1 MPDTEVCDYVVV
13 GAGSAGCVLAAR
25 LTEDAGVRVVLLE
38 AGPADDVDEVR
49 IPAAFYRLFKTERD
63 WDHSTEEQKQLYDR
77 RLYWPRGR
85 MLGGC
90 SSINAMIYIRGSR
103 LDYDRWRDEYGCTG
117 WGYADLLPYF
127 RRAEDQARGPS
138 PYHGVGGPLRVEDL
152 PRMHELTEAF
162 LDGAAVAGLP
172 PNDDFNGPEQDG
184 AGRYQVTQKRG
195 RRWSVVDGYLRPAL
209 GRRNLTVH
217 TDALATRVTV
227 HNGRATGVVYR
238 RHGKE
243 AVVRAEREVVLAGGA
258 VNSPQLLLLSGIGP
272 AGQLREHGIG
282 VVVDLPGVGG
292 NLHDHPVVPVMWYSR
307 GTTDLHAAETP
318 LHLLRWLATHRGP
331 LTSNAA
337 EAGAFLRSR
346 PGLPAPDV
354 QLHVLPTLAENH
366 GLDLPS
372 GDGITIAPA
381 LVDVRSRG
389 RLRLRSVDPRW
400 RPAIDAG
407 YYRDPADLDA
417 MLAGVKVAQ
426 EIAASAPVAKFVS
439 RARLPG
445 PDARSDDDLREAVR
459 TGTETLYHPVGSCAM
474 GSGEEA
480 VVDPQLRVRG
490 IEALRVVDAS
500 VMPAVP
506 RGNTNAP
513 TIAIAERAAD
523 LLLGRRPLV
532 PNAPSQRPAPS
543 PLGVLSPPGVL
554 SRGVPAGDPAPVDH
568 LGGA

>member
-1 MPDTEVCDYVVV
+1 MPDSEVCDYVVV

-25 LTEDAGVRVVLLE
+25 LTEDPSVRVVLLE
-38 AGPADDVDEVR
+38 AGPADDVDEVH
-49 IPAAFYRLFKTERD
+49 IPAAFFRLFKTERD
-63 WDHSTEEQKQLYDR
+63 WDYSTEAQKQLHGR

-90 SSINAMIYIRGSR
+90 ASINAMIYIRGSR

-138 PYHGVGGPLRVEDL
+138 PYHGVGGPLRVQDL
-152 PRMHELTEAF
+152 PRVHELTEAF
-162 LDGAAVAGLP
+162 LAGAAAAGLP

-184 AGRYQVTQKRG
+184 AGRYQVTQKHG
-195 RRWSVVDGYLRPAL
+195 RRWSTADGYLRPAL
-209 GRRNLTVH
+209 GRRNLTLH
-217 TDALATRVTV
+217 TDVLATRVTV

-238 RHGKE
+238 RHGE
-243 AVVRAEREVVLAGGA
+243 EVVVRAEREVVLAGGA

-272 AGQLREHGIG
+272 ASQLREHGIG

-292 NLHDHPVVPVMWYSR
+292 NLHDHPVVPAMWYTR
-307 GTTDLHAAETP
+307 GTTDLQAAGTP
-318 LHLLRWLATHRGP
+318 LNLLRWHTTRSGP
-331 LTSNAA
+331 LTSNGA
-337 EAGAFLRSR
+337 ESGGFLRSR
-346 PGLPAPDV
+346 SGLPAPDV
-354 QLHVLPTLAENH
+354 QFHALPTLVENH
-366 GLDLPS
+366 CLDLPS
-372 GDGITIAPA
+372 GNGITIAPA

-389 RLRLRSVDPRW
+389 RLTLRSTDPRW

-407 YYRDPADLDA
+407 YYCDTADLDA
-417 MLAGVKVAQ
+417 MLVGVKVAQ
-426 EIAASAPVAKFVS
+426 EIAASAPVAKFVD

-445 PDARSDDDLREAVR
+445 PRARSDEDLREAIR
-459 TGTETLYHPVGSCAM
+459 AGTETLYHPVGTCAM
-474 GSGEEA
+474 GSGGEA

-490 IEALRVVDAS
+490 VEALRVVDAS

-506 RGNTNAP
+506 RGNTNAA

-523 LLLGRRPLV
+523 LLLGRRPL
-532 PNAPSQRPAPS
+532 APSAPAVRTVQS
-543 PLGVLSPPGVL
+543 PLEEAPDE
-554 SRGVPAGDPAPVDH
+554 VPAGHPAPVDH